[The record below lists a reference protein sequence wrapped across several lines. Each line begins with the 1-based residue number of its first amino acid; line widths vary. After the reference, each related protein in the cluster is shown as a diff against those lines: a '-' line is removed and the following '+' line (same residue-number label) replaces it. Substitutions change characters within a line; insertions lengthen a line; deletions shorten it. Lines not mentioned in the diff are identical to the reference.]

1 MSPIRVSKDLKL
13 RAYVLVS
20 TGLYSASSAAILL
33 GVSERSIRRWVANV
47 RRRGEVQ
54 TPLLF
59 RGRPSKLDT
68 AVLKELY
75 VLVKSHPSLYLDE
88 ISAWLAAYHGLD
100 VSLSTLHRA
109 LERLGLTRKKLR
121 RTAIQRDE
129 LTRTQCIHDI
139 TSRFTADQLVFADE
153 SSKDDR
159 TCQRLYGRAPSGRRA
174 CEARTFARGVRY
186 SILPALSLEGILTV
200 RVVRGSVD
208 GLEFYDWVV
217 SDLVSLFFV
226 CFSSESLPFPSE
238 SLPFPTQTC

>member
-1 MSPIRVSKDLKL
+1 MGSVISVAEVTEVAEVTVGS
-13 RAYVLVS
+13 V
-20 TGLYSASSAAILL
+20 TSAT
-33 GVSERSIRRWVANV
+33 
-47 RRRGEVQ
+47 EV
-54 TPLLF
+54 TEPTEF
-59 RGRPSKLDT
+59 SNFAD
-68 AVLKELY
+68 A
-75 VLVKSHPSLYLDE
+75 
-88 ISAWLAAYHGLD
+88 
-100 VSLSTLHRA
+100 LSTLHRA

-129 LTRTQCIHDI
+129 LTRTQWIHDI

>member
-54 TPLLF
+54 TPSLF

-100 VSLSTLHRA
+100 VSHQQSWKTLWA
-109 LERLGLTRKKLR
+109 L
-121 RTAIQRDE
+121 
-129 LTRTQCIHDI
+129 
-139 TSRFTADQLVFADE
+139 
-153 SSKDDR
+153 
-159 TCQRLYGRAPSGRRA
+159 
-174 CEARTFARGVRY
+174 
-186 SILPALSLEGILTV
+186 
-200 RVVRGSVD
+200 
-208 GLEFYDWVV
+208 
-217 SDLVSLFFV
+217 
-226 CFSSESLPFPSE
+226 
-238 SLPFPTQTC
+238 